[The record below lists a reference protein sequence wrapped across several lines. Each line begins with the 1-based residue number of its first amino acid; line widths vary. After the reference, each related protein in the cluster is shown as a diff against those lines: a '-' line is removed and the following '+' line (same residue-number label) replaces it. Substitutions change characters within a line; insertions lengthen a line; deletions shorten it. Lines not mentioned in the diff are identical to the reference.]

1 MHGQRCRL
9 FEWRAGP
16 DDDHTADCICKCDN
30 GFTFID
36 PKADNSA
43 NLIQNATGCYILA
56 GDRRSR
62 LNVNAD
68 FISD

>member
-1 MHGQRCRL
+1 MAR
-9 FEWRAGP
+9 WA
-16 DDDHTADCICKCDN
+16 DDGHKCDN

-36 PKADNSA
+36 PKVDNSA
-43 NLIQNATGCYILA
+43 YLIRNATGCSLLA

-62 LNVNAD
+62 LNHNAD